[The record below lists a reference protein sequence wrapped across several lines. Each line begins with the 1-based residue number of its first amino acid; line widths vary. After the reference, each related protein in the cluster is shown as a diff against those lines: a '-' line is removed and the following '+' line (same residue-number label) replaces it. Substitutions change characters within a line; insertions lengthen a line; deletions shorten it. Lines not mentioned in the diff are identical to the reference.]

1 MIEKNNELK
10 WLSRSGDEWRWVQQY
25 ISRHA
30 EARMRGNTERFARRK
45 VEGYDQVVVD
55 IADFEQTTEGLKF
68 VTRLKNALRQHRYR
82 SASNGRKPCTFSLP
96 NATRTSLSR
105 QAKQNRVTETAVIQ
119 TLIDDAEWAIRKHTE
134 RKRTL
139 KTTLTLERK
148 RSELA
153 LEAANAQLEQTM
165 KHLERTTEQLVMWEL
180 AMESEQPPFNG
191 DQEKVRQEVEK
202 RLKKV
207 NTMNA
212 IIALSHGLPNGD

>member
-1 MIEKNNELK
+1 MIKDRNELK
-10 WLSRSGDEWRWVQQY
+10 WLRRSGDEWRWVQQY

-30 EARMRGNTERFARRK
+30 DARMRGNTERFARRK

-96 NATRTSLSR
+96 NSTRASLSR
-105 QAKQNRVTETAVIQ
+105 RAKDNRVTETEVV
-119 TLIDDAEWAIRKHTE
+119 TMLIDDAEWAARKHSE
-134 RKRTL
+134 REKTL
-139 KTTLTLERK
+139 KTTLALERM

-153 LEAANAQLEQTM
+153 IESLKAQFEETM
-165 KHLERTTEQLVMWEL
+165 KHLERSTERLVMWEQ
-180 AMESEQPPFNG
+180 AMESEQPPFEG
-191 DQEKVRQEVEK
+191 DKENVKREVEK

-207 NTMNA
+207 KTVNA
-212 IIALSHGLPNGD
+212 IIALSYDVPSRN